1 MSDIYYCSNSQVS
14 VEAANSLLGKL
25 WKLFR
30 KEKEK
35 QLAKMLLIAL
45 SFSFASIWICMLS
58 QERFAIIFP
67 SLRQAL
73 TCQLMQHQNK
83 MYNINIHKD
92 IYTLYTFPSIL
103 QLQFICC
110 HNQYSSINQTR
121 IGSTFFDNLL
131 QKQVK
136 DFCQFSKS
144 SNLDLLQECSLAN
157 GGFSC
162 VILGF
167 FLLLLPLLL
176 YSHTHSTRRPWNVCL
191 S

>member
-14 VEAANSLLGKL
+14 GEATNSLLGKL
-25 WKLFR
+25 WKLFQ

-35 QLAKMLLIAL
+35 QLAKKLLIAL

-67 SLRQAL
+67 SLRQVL
-73 TCQLMQHQNK
+73 TCQLMQHQNI
-83 MYNINIHKD
+83 MYNFQ
-92 IYTLYTFPSIL
+92 IYIKIIMLYTHFPSIL

-144 SNLDLLQECSLAN
+144 SNLDLLQEWLLAN

-167 FLLLLPLLL
+167 CFC
-176 YSHTHSTRRPWNVCL
+176 YCCIHTHTRRDARGMFV
-191 S
+191 